1 MAAAVERACD
11 GIVRAGYSILERA
24 LRCNEPDVIPSDLLT
39 VEVLKEGRKG
49 EERQSETAAA
59 SCLSSSTC
67 PDDASLLN
75 IRIHFKPAALR
86 LAEAW
91 APGFGL
97 PPSSVSS
104 QLSRLSG
111 QGPPPFTGSSAEE
124 DEKEYLRLR
133 RLLTL
138 TSSAGEHVEGK
149 KRQEEDADGEKTLAR
164 CSLNSCPSKDAR
176 MLCARCKRARY
187 CSKECQKKDRPL
199 HKKVCK
205 AIARALG

>member
-1 MAAAVERACD
+1 MLMS
-11 GIVRAGYSILERA
+11 GMKT
-24 LRCNEPDVIPSDLLT
+24 LRDSVVPSFRLLSLIDL
-39 VEVLKEGRKG
+39 
-49 EERQSETAAA
+49 
-59 SCLSSSTC
+59 STFL
-67 PDDASLLN
+67 PV
-75 IRIHFKPAALR
+75 
-86 LAEAW
+86 
-91 APGFGL
+91 GL

-176 MLCARCKRARY
+176 MLCARCKR
-187 CSKECQKKDRPL
+187 
-199 HKKVCK
+199 
-205 AIARALG
+205 